1 MPGTNFWEC
10 EKIASRAYHPKGNGG
25 VERVNDT
32 MAQMLAMTC
41 NERQD
46 GWDIHLPHVDFAYNN
61 PVSAATGSAANEV
74 HMNRLPRRPLT
85 SSRTALRPRPSA
97 ALRTITPTVEGQV
110 GVIHSYGQKHWH
122 QNAGAGRPAATEE
135 RLPQYKRDL
144 ASSAYQLSSCSSS
157 THQAPDMTPNL
168 TSSGR
173 KPVNRVERKCGESAY
188 RKRAG
193 LLFSRRRPCFV
204 PADLTRWW

>member
-10 EKIASRAYHPKGNGG
+10 ERIASRAYHPKGNGG
-25 VERVNDT
+25 VEHVNDT

-85 SSRTALRPRPSA
+85 SSRTALRPRPSQPRPRPTNWNTGTPLPTA
-97 ALRTITPTVEGQV
+97 NGMRMRWCVNNTLSRSLAWNAVTQRSQAHSNNAVPTPSVARHGSTTPLTPFARVRSLARTP
-110 GVIHSYGQKHWH
+110 
-122 QNAGAGRPAATEE
+122 R
-135 RLPQYKRDL
+135 
-144 ASSAYQLSSCSSS
+144 
-157 THQAPDMTPNL
+157 
-168 TSSGR
+168 
-173 KPVNRVERKCGESAY
+173 
-188 RKRAG
+188 
-193 LLFSRRRPCFV
+193 FSRRSHRS
-204 PADLTRWW
+204 T